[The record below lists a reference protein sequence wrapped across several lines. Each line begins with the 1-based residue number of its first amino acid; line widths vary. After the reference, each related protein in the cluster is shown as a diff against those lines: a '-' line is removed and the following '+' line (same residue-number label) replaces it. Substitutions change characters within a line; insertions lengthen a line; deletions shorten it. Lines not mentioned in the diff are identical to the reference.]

1 MQDKCNENCKNTPV
15 FLSSLD
21 NEIPV
26 LTIAGS
32 CCTRQPAPSLPP
44 RVGGSAL
51 TAPVGNPPFNL
62 RKFKPQLVKVRR
74 RMLSR
79 SSSGRLG
86 KKSPSANNRHIWT
99 GFAKPG
105 GS

>member
-15 FLSSLD
+15 LLSSLD

-32 CCTRQPAPSLPP
+32 CYRLQPAPFLPP
-44 RVGGSAL
+44 RVRDSAL

-62 RKFKPQLVKVRR
+62 RKFKPQMVKVGK

-79 SSSGRLG
+79 SASGRLG
-86 KKSPSANNRHIWT
+86 KESPSANNMHIWT
-99 GFAKPG
+99 GFAKPV